1 MSQTSQY
8 SPVKYLELKQ
18 PEFSYNPAFYTD
30 GFGAGLYP
38 VSKWDSRKT
47 DISPSEKRLKHF
59 FFFFFSSSFFFFSW
73 STMRWSLF
81 KGILSWMKI
90 KKEEALFYET
100 SPIPYC
106 WWKEFLPY
114 MFFYLIFFLPMYF
127 KVQDIVLYVGM
138 WWEDPEFQHAIHPLQ
153 FTNILC
159 KVNDNY
165 CLQAM

>member
-59 FFFFFSSSFFFFSW
+59 FFFFFFLLFFFFFSF
-73 STMRWSLF
+73 SIRVRYAPPKTSKPLFLLQQKRFQNEKEMR
-81 KGILSWMKI
+81 GMGGGGGE
-90 KKEEALFYET
+90 KK
-100 SPIPYC
+100 
-106 WWKEFLPY
+106 K
-114 MFFYLIFFLPMYF
+114 
-127 KVQDIVLYVGM
+127 
-138 WWEDPEFQHAIHPLQ
+138 
-153 FTNILC
+153 
-159 KVNDNY
+159 
-165 CLQAM
+165 